1 MTGGGEHRTVD
12 AAHRRPDAEADTRPR
27 RIDTRGIAIFLLVAF
42 GAAWLIALPIWL
54 APRHLAEPWAT
65 YVLRAMM
72 FAPALGVLVTTR
84 LRPASSGATPG
95 LGLRFGGSLRRC
107 VPYFLFAML
116 IIPLLGL
123 VAPLVGA
130 LFGLVQLDLTHFS
143 GYAAMIRQATAGVPG
158 ADAGLASLPIGVLI
172 ALQLVQIPFAAMV
185 PNGLLAF
192 GEELGWRGYLLPR
205 LLPLGQWPA
214 VLIMGAVW
222 GLWHAPVLLL
232 GYNYPLHHR
241 LAVLLMVGFTMITGT
256 LLGWLRLSTGSIWPS
271 VVAHGAINASAGA
284 VALFVRAG
292 TSYDSALVGL
302 LGVTG
307 WIVPILLIVLLIVL
321 RRLPVRQPR

>member
-1 MTGGGEHRTVD
+1 MTAATIERTRLD
-12 AAHRRPDAEADTRPR
+12 K
-27 RIDTRGIAIFLLVAF
+27 RGIAIFLVVAF
-42 GAAWLIALPIWL
+42 AAAWLIALPIWL
-54 APRHLAEPWAT
+54 APRHLAEPWAPF
-65 YVLRAMM
+65 VLMAMM
-72 FAPALGVLVTTR
+72 FAPALGVLVATR
-84 LRPASSGATPG
+84 FRPASSTTTPG

-143 GYAAMIRQATAGVPG
+143 GFAALLRAKTAGVPG
-158 ADAGLASLPIGVLI
+158 ADTGLASLPIGALV
-172 ALQLVQIPFAAMV
+172 ALQLVQIPVVAFV

-214 VLIMGAVW
+214 LLIMGAVW

-241 LAVLLMVGFTMITGT
+241 LGVLLMMGFTMVTGV

-284 VALFVRAG
+284 LALFVRAG
-292 TSYDSALVGL
+292 TGYNTALVGL

-307 WIVPILLIVLLIVL
+307 WIVPILLIVLLVVL